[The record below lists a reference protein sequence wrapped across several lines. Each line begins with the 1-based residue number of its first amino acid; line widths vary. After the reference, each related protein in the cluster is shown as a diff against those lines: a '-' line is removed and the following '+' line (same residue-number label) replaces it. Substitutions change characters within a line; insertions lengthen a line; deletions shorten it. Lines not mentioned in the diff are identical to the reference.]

1 MTEVFPKIGMGTFGS
16 DRYDGATV
24 SAAVA
29 EALRAGYRLLDCA
42 SVYGNE
48 KEIGDVFASA
58 FADGIVRREDV
69 TVMSKVWNDC
79 HGEGRI
85 AESCKQSLSD
95 LGLEY
100 LDAYFMHW
108 PFPNYHARGCGG
120 DSRNPDSRPF
130 FAEEFSKAW
139 RQMEE
144 LKRGG
149 SDPDVSE
156 DPEDASVKEED
167 TKSRDCGGEEGGGDD
182 GPA

>member
-1 MTEVFPKIGMGTFGS
+1 M
-16 DRYDGATV
+16 
-24 SAAVA
+24 
-29 EALRAGYRLLDCA
+29 
-42 SVYGNE
+42 YGNE

-100 LDAYFMHW
+100 LDVYFMHW

-120 DSRNPDSRPF
+120 DSHNLDSRPF